1 MTNENNSDPK
11 AKYREALEKKKNS
24 NSPQSKGASG
34 SLKSEEGNP
43 EQVLLKCFDGNLDQV
58 KN

>member
-1 MTNENNSDPK
+1 MRKTRIPK
-11 AKYREALEKKKNS
+11 LNFERLLKKRKTQIVHKVKA
-24 NSPQSKGASG
+24 PRAIP
-34 SLKSEEGNP
+34 KSEEGNP

>member
-1 MTNENNSDPK
+1 MRITRILKLNIERLLRKRKTQIVHKVK
-11 AKYREALEKKKNS
+11 ALRAI
-24 NSPQSKGASG
+24 P
-34 SLKSEEGNP
+34 KSEEGNP